1 MANET
6 NETEEKKVKKPSK
19 TLPGLVFLVG
29 LALIVG
35 GVLMQVGWFGG
46 NETVAPEPAASTEP
60 SGGETEAPAEE
71 EGEGESGEGEATE
84 GDEGTADAGAV
95 DFSIHDITDNEP
107 IPVKQGENYTYGG
120 SFAMIVTNLTVNCD
134 DDGTC
139 GKDGDKVEIKF
150 STADGK
156 DYPLTLTPTENTQNL
171 IDVPVSVE
179 EWHEDYVVIKL
190 TRE

>member
-1 MANET
+1 MANEI
-6 NETEEKKVKKPSK
+6 EEKKVKKPSK

-29 LALIVG
+29 LALIIG
-35 GVLMQVGWFGG
+35 GVLMQVGWFGK
-46 NETVAPEPAASTEP
+46 NETVAPEPAASTEKS
-60 SGGETEAPAEE
+60 SGESEAPSEE
-71 EGEGESGEGEATE
+71 TGEGEAESGEGEADE
-84 GDEGTADAGAV
+84 GDEGTADASDV

-107 IPVKQGENYTYGG
+107 LPVKPGENYTYGG
-120 SFAMIVTNLTVNCD
+120 SFAMIVTDLTVNCD

-156 DYPLTLTPTENTQNL
+156 DYPLTLTPSENTQNL

-179 EWHEDYVVIKL
+179 EWHKDYVVIKL
-190 TRE
+190 TR